1 MQGFPLKV
9 LISAGKGF
17 ILCTALIFA
26 SCDNF
31 LEGAGLKRSLD
42 DSIELA
48 NTPSVNIE
56 ISLRNSAQGT
66 ILPEGMYYTAIVHYA
81 DGTALMSS
89 IRQK

>member
-17 ILCTALIFA
+17 ILCTVLIFA

-42 DSIELA
+42 DSITVSAHRTVMDGNFTAQAHL
-48 NTPSVNIE
+48 
-56 ISLRNSAQGT
+56 NS
-66 ILPEGMYYTAIVHYA
+66 
-81 DGTALMSS
+81 S
-89 IRQK
+89 R